1 MTVEFLGETLL
12 GRQWVFRKKK
22 KFFAVVYFESLHPKS
37 TVFTH
42 VQKISLPLQKGSWE
56 ILIKSSG
63 ESFLRVGEAFAIFM
77 TSPNKTS
84 EGSRDFS

>member
-42 VQKISLPLQKGSWE
+42 VQKIALPLQKGSWE
-56 ILIKSSG
+56 ILIKSGGGVISKG
-63 ESFLRVGEAFAIFM
+63 RGGLCYFH
-77 TSPNKTS
+77 
-84 EGSRDFS
+84 DFSKQDK